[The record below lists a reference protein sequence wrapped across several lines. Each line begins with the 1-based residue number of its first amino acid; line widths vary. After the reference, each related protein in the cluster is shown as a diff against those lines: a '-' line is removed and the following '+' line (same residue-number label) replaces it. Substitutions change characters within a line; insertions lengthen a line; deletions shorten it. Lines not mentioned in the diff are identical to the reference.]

1 MSALTQR
8 RPLDMV
14 GSNTLDGSLI
24 YTQFDLE
31 RLTDLIMDGESL
43 ENREDV
49 KDVLQNIAERAAAT
63 LQWMDEN
70 DV

>member
-70 DV
+70 DG